1 MLPAAPQ
8 RPCKNFP
15 GVLVDTATT
24 MNTQP
29 TITKTG
35 KQNSGILPCKNPGGL
50 LVVVSV
56 MQPQPTSK
64 PSPAHPNRC
73 DDSAAGQSGHHLQL
87 SPRIFFRRAVQ
98 GDAVSQRV
106 GLDRD
111 PFSYIY
117 GGVTVGIS
125 VMKIQLQNK
134 SKPTLTPEGLYPAT
148 IKAISVK
155 NKKGTE
161 VPGSVIVEFAL
172 NGRTESLLK
181 DYPPSLEEDSP
192 LLKDSLIVLGR
203 CLAPDEVSDGFDPD
217 VLKDRACQVVVGHR
231 VGSDGSFTPYAS
243 VVMGAVPMPSN

>member
-1 MLPAAPQ
+1 MKSPN
-8 RPCKNFP
+8 R
-15 GVLVDTATT
+15 T
-24 MNTQP
+24 MTR
-29 TITKTG
+29 
-35 KQNSGILPCKNPGGL
+35 
-50 LVVVSV
+50 
-56 MQPQPTSK
+56 QPQQRFRTTAGGETCTRIPVT
-64 PSPAHPNRC
+64 AGTRVIV
-73 DDSAAGQSGHHLQL
+73 AAGAMPRAIAHYHSTLLDEICGKSRALGSAIQSL
-87 SPRIFFRRAVQ
+87 SPRTLLRHAIQ
-98 GDAVSQRV
+98 GDAVSKRV
-106 GLDRD
+106 GK
-111 PFSYIY
+111 P
-117 GGVTVGIS
+117 VTQPVVKCGWVTQQKVNGMVI
-125 VMKIQLQNK
+125 KLQNK
-134 SKPTLTPEGLYPAT
+134 NKPTLTPEGLYPAT

-161 VPGSVIVEFAL
+161 VPVSVIVEFAL

>member
-1 MLPAAPQ
+1 MVSKEERL
-8 RPCKNFP
+8 
-15 GVLVDTATT
+15 GVH
-24 MNTQP
+24 QSP
-29 TITKTG
+29 T
-35 KQNSGILPCKNPGGL
+35 
-50 LVVVSV
+50 
-56 MQPQPTSK
+56 
-64 PSPAHPNRC
+64 H
-73 DDSAAGQSGHHLQL
+73 
-87 SPRIFFRRAVQ
+87 SPRNLARHAVR
-98 GDAVSQRV
+98 GELVNQRV
-106 GLDRD
+106 GQ
-111 PFSYIY
+111 P
-117 GGVTVGIS
+117 VTQPVNIS
-125 VMKIQLQNK
+125 SWATQQKENGMVIKLQNK
-134 SKPTLTPEGLYPAT
+134 NKATLTPEGLYPAT